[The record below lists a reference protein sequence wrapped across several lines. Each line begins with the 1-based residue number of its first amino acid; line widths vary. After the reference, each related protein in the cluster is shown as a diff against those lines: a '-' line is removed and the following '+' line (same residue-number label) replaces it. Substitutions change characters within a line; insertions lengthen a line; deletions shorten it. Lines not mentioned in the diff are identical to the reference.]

1 MKRRYRFTH
10 GFCLVA
16 YLWTATGL
24 SQATCVST
32 LINTHARAS
41 VLLETAPDDEW
52 FLHHVGHRD
61 AHEPNA
67 IDHERHAAT
76 SSTACSD
83 SRADHVM
90 KFDGNAQAS
99 APIAKD
105 FKSPKLPLASLLVAT
120 AFVDQ
125 PVPPHLSIPDA
136 TAQVGSR
143 NTSLAFV
150 KLTQLRL

>member
-24 SQATCVST
+24 SQATFVNT

-67 IDHERHAAT
+67 IDHERHAADQ
-76 SSTACSD
+76 AAEH
-83 SRADHVM
+83 SRTLLEKSRFEGQELKIRSQTLDEQVKEMGFEALDNIDAA
-90 KFDGNAQAS
+90 FAG
-99 APIAKD
+99 KD
-105 FKSPKLPLASLLVAT
+105 MPFKLA
-120 AFVDQ
+120 
-125 PVPPHLSIPDA
+125 
-136 TAQVGSR
+136 
-143 NTSLAFV
+143 
-150 KLTQLRL
+150 